1 MKNKFTV
8 LLSIYYNEKPENFNR
23 AMLSIWD
30 EQTIRPSE
38 VILVEDGPLSSK
50 LNDIIQY
57 WVKKLNGQ
65 LKIIKL
71 KENVGLGRALNIGL
85 SDCNNELVARMDTDD
100 ISHPQ
105 RFEKQLK
112 IFKNKNI
119 DICSSW
125 VSEFELNE
133 NNIVSYRKLP
143 EYHEQLVRFA
153 KKRNPLN
160 HPATMYKKE
169 VVEKAGGYKDMLWF
183 EDYYLW
189 VRMICQGAKFYNI
202 QEVLVNMRAGY
213 KQLERRGG
221 LKYAMREIVLQKE
234 FLKLGF
240 INRYEF
246 IRNITIRFISRIVPK
261 YVLKKIYSKI
271 RTK

>member
-1 MKNKFTV
+1 MRFSV
-8 LLSIYYNEKPENFNR
+8 LLSIYHKEKADYFDKAMQSIYEN
-23 AMLSIWD
+23 
-30 EQTIRPSE
+30 QTIKPDE
-38 VILVEDGPLSSK
+38 IILVEDGHLTDELYQVIKKWKEK
-50 LNDIIQY
+50 LGDIF
-57 WVKKLNGQ
+57 
-65 LKIIKL
+65 KIIPL
-71 KENVGLGRALNIGL
+71 EDNVGLGKALNIGL
-85 SDCNNELVARMDTDD
+85 EYCNHELVARMDTDD

-119 DICSSW
+119 DICSAW
-125 VSEFELNE
+125 ISEFELNE

-189 VRMICQGAKFYNI
+189 ARMICQGAKFYNI

-213 KQLERRGG
+213 KQLERRAG
-221 LKYAMREIVLQKE
+221 LKYAMNEVVLQKE

-246 IRNITIRFISRIVPK
+246 IKNIIIRFISRIVPK